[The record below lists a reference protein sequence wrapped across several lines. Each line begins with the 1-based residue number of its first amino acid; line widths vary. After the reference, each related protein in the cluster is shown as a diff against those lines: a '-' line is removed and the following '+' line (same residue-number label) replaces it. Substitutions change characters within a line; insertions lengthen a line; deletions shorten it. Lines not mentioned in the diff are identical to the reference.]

1 LLKEGNK
8 SDRVDAR
15 KLAELLRAG
24 LLSAVY
30 HGETGIR
37 TLKELSRSYLTIS
50 KDLTG
55 LTKFKLKQLQAI
67 SVDRK
72 QPARSP
78 IALLTGVD

>member
-1 LLKEGNK
+1 MLKTGNK
-8 SDRVDAR
+8 SDRIDAG

-50 KDLTG
+50 KDLTRVMNRLRRCIEAG
-55 LTKFKLKQLQAI
+55 PFLAPAQPSMLHAI
-67 SVDRK
+67 
-72 QPARSP
+72 ARN
-78 IALLTGVD
+78 G